1 MFKWKNLFAIC
12 YRISVFVSLT
22 YDSVDYYLAIFT
34 YIWKIFKFDLF
45 KNLRKHFILYIFSTY
60 FVHIKSQFIQLS
72 VFMFGSIVWRSI
84 DTWWFELIQTG
95 FRMNKLKKN
104 FISLINFNNYKI
116 KNYYL
121 KYSRNSCNN
130 LSKLLFQFSST
141 NLFLLSHAKLKG
153 IIFPEYRGARSRP

>member
-12 YRISVFVSLT
+12 YRISVFVSLR
-22 YDSVDYYLAIFT
+22 YYSVDYYLAIFT

-45 KNLRKHFILYIFSTY
+45 KNLRKHFILYIFDLFFSRKITICTIICIY
-60 FVHIKSQFIQLS
+60 
-72 VFMFGSIVWRSI
+72 VWIYRLKII
-84 DTWWFELIQTG
+84 DTWWLELIQTG

-121 KYSRNSCNN
+121 KYSRNSYNN